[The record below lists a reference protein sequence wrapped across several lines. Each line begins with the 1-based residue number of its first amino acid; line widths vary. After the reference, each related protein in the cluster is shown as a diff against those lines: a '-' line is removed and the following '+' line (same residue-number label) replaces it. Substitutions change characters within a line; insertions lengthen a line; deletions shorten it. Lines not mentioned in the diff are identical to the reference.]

1 MHKLTPELLIS
12 QLKLKPLD
20 VEGGFYYETYRS
32 DETVLKEGL
41 PERYGKDKH
50 ISTAIYFLL
59 TSRDTGIL
67 HKLFSDEI
75 FHFYLG
81 DPVRML
87 LLYPNGN
94 SNIVFLGNNIL
105 AGQRIQMTV
114 PNGVWQG
121 CSLVEGGEFA
131 LMGTTVS
138 PAFDFE
144 DFEPGSRSELVQLFP
159 HHKEL
164 IELLTKEN

>member
-20 VEGGFYYETYRS
+20 IEGGFYYETYRS
-32 DETVLKEGL
+32 DELVKKEGL
-41 PERYGKDKH
+41 PERYDKDKKL
-50 ISTAIYFLL
+50 STAIYFLL
-59 TSRDTGIL
+59 TSEHRAIL
-67 HKLFSDEI
+67 HKVLSDEI

-81 DPVRML
+81 DPVQML

-94 SNIVFLGNNIL
+94 SNIIFLGNNIL

-121 CSLVEGGEFA
+121 CSLVEGGDFA

-144 DFEPGSRSELVQLFP
+144 DFEPGDRGELIQLFP
-159 HHKEL
+159 QHKDL
-164 IELLTKEN
+164 IELLTKDN

>member
-1 MHKLTPELLIS
+1 MHKLTSDQLIS
-12 QLKLKPLD
+12 HLNLKPLKI
-20 VEGGFYYETYRS
+20 EGGYYYESYRS
-32 DETVLKEGL
+32 DEFIKKEGL
-41 PERYGKDKH
+41 PERYTKDKQFG
-50 ISTAIYFLL
+50 TAIYFLL
-59 TSRDTGIL
+59 TSDQKGIM
-67 HKLFSDEI
+67 HKVLSDEL

-81 DPVRML
+81 DPVQML

-114 PNGVWQG
+114 PGGVWQG
-121 CSLVEGGEFA
+121 TRLVDGGEFA

-144 DFEPGSRSELVQLFP
+144 DFEAGNRKDLIQQFP
-159 HHKEL
+159 QHKEL
-164 IELLTKEN
+164 IEFLTPDE

>member
-1 MHKLTPELLIS
+1 MHKLTPELIIS
-12 QLKLKPLD
+12 HLKLKPLD
-20 VEGGFYYETYRS
+20 IEGGLYYETYRS
-32 DETVLKEGL
+32 DEMVSKQGL

-50 ISTAIYFLL
+50 FSTAIYFLL
-59 TSRDTGIL
+59 TSRDRGIL
-67 HKLFSDEI
+67 HRLISDEI

-81 DPVRML
+81 DPVQML

-114 PNGVWQG
+114 PSGVWQG

-144 DFEPGSRSELVQLFP
+144 DFEAGNRDELLDLFP
-159 HHKEL
+159 RHKDL
-164 IELLTKEN
+164 IELLTNGE

>member
-20 VEGGFYYETYRS
+20 IEGGFYYETYRS
-32 DETVLKEGL
+32 DEIVSKGSL
-41 PERYGKDKH
+41 PERYDNDKH

-59 TSRDTGIL
+59 TSKDTGIL
-67 HKLFSDEI
+67 HKVLSDEI

-81 DPVRML
+81 DPVQML

-94 SNIVFLGNNIL
+94 SNIIFLGNNIL

-138 PAFDFE
+138 PGFDFK
-144 DFEPGSRSELVQLFP
+144 DFEAGSRNELVQSYP
-159 HHKEL
+159 RHKDF
-164 IELLTKEN
+164 IELLTKDD

>member
-1 MHKLTPELLIS
+1 MHKLTPEQLIS

-20 VEGGFYYETYRS
+20 IEGGFYYESYRS
-32 DETVLKEGL
+32 DESVTKANL
-41 PERYGKDKH
+41 PARYNKDKQF
-50 ISTAIYFLL
+50 STAIYFLL
-59 TSRDTGIL
+59 TFNDTGIL
-67 HKLFSDEI
+67 HRILSDEI

-81 DPVRML
+81 DPVQML

-94 SNIVFLGNNIL
+94 SNIVLLGNNIL

-144 DFEPGSRSELVQLFP
+144 DFEPGNRNELKQIYP
-159 HHKEL
+159 QHKGL
-164 IELLTKEN
+164 IELLTREN